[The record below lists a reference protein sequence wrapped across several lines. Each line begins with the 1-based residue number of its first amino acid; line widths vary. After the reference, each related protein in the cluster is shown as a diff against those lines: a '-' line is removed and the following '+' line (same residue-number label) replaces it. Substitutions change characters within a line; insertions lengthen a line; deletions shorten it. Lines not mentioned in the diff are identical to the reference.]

1 MSVPLMFGF
10 DNLPLRPGLSSAH
23 MKVEGFDQLDLIAS
37 TASWLTTRING
48 RTWMTAQQNYYAGV
62 SSNITRTFWLF
73 QRSLSELFGNPSLMT
88 KGVIGARI
96 YVDQGLVDRVSS
108 GQQTAALFYIG
119 GQAVD
124 GLLSSRLTVG
134 EHFVEF
140 EIDLVA
146 FTVKTYLNATLVNT
160 YQFSGAVA
168 IGAIAQLGHTGI
180 GQQNLQT
187 VTMISYNDVYTTY
200 DNQDGEVSGRLGPVK
215 VLPLVVDKSTRP
227 ANWSYS
233 DADAL
238 FSYFDYDQD
247 ATAGLFPAHCLIP
260 RFTTEIEVAGQFKWD
275 TVPPSVSPQIYQRF
289 NPPSPTG
296 DSWTAATAA
305 TKIVVNVTFERA
317 KKATGYSLFGYSNGY
332 GAFDDWT
339 FEGSNDGQAW
349 TVLDTRVGCAAKIQ
363 LGTKA
368 YAFKI
373 DPAKVGSYRYFR
385 WNVSKVLV
393 APQQAGRVYMGHFQ
407 VLGDP
412 ADAALNELYDGLAR
426 SPNAT
431 QTDMDYPVVR
441 TGIDG
446 SEAVF
451 GFKVPDVGTSQVLAV
466 RMGLTARRE
475 QASSEHIRAKLKV
488 GETATAER
496 VFELK
501 PHVERQDLFPIA
513 MKAPDGTAW
522 TKASL
527 ESLQVVI
534 KSKSGAK

>member
-1 MSVPLMFGF
+1 
-10 DNLPLRPGLSSAH
+10 
-23 MKVEGFDQLDLIAS
+23 MKVEGFDQLDLISS
-37 TASWLTTRING
+37 TTNWLTTRING
-48 RTWMTAQQNYYAGV
+48 RTWLTAQQTFYSNI

-73 QRSLSELFGNPSLMT
+73 QRSLNELFGTPSVMT
-88 KGVIGARI
+88 KGVIGVRMF
-96 YVDQGLVDRVSS
+96 VEQGFIDRGAV
-108 GQQTAALFYIG
+108 ALLYIG
-119 GQAVD
+119 GIPVD
-124 GLLSSRLTVG
+124 GILPTKLTAG
-134 EHFVEF
+134 EHYVEY
-140 EIDLVA
+140 EIDLVT
-146 FTVKTYLNATLVNT
+146 FTVRTYLNATLVNT
-160 YQFSGAVA
+160 YQFAGAVA
-168 IGAIAQLGHTGI
+168 MASVVQLGITFVN
-180 GQQNLQT
+180 QQNLPT
-187 VTMISYNDVYTTY
+187 VSMLSFNDFYTTY

-215 VLPLVVDKSTRP
+215 VLPLITDKSTRP

-238 FSYFDYDQD
+238 YSYFDYDQD
-247 ATAGLFPAHCLIP
+247 ATGGLYSGHCLIP
-260 RFTTEIEVAGQFKWD
+260 RYTTEIEVAGQFKWD
-275 TVPPSVSPQIYQRF
+275 SVPLSASPLSYQRF
-289 NPPSPTG
+289 NPPAQIG
-296 DSWTAATAA
+296 DSWAAATAA
-305 TKIVVNVTFERA
+305 TAIRVNVTFERA
-317 KKATGYSLFGYSNGY
+317 KKAAAYALYGYSSGY

-363 LGTKA
+363 SGTKA

-393 APQQAGRVYMGHFQ
+393 APSQAGRVYMGHFQ

-412 ADAALNELYDGLAR
+412 ADAALNGLYDGLTR
-426 SPNAT
+426 SPNGS
-431 QTDMDYPVVR
+431 QTDLDYPVVR

-446 SEAVF
+446 SEASF
-451 GFKVPDVGTSQVLAV
+451 GFKVPELGTSQVLAV
-466 RMGLTARRE
+466 RMGLTARRD

-501 PHVERQDLFPIA
+501 PHAERQDMFPIA
-513 MKAPDGTAW
+513 LKAPDGTAW